1 MSTRQQH
8 YAQVIY
14 GLVSQRISNNS
25 TFQNR
30 YGALAHRLPMLIR
43 SAGFAQALAFIDA
56 RGKEEGAE
64 LLNDVAFAVLGQPN
78 RHELLKQSR
87 ESPLLVYMHLT
98 QQTLDALLWFKR
110 FAQTILNVEAGA
122 DIDVL
127 NQERGGK

>member
-8 YAQVIY
+8 YAQVIH
-14 GLVSQRISNNS
+14 GLVSKRTGSNA

-43 SAGFAQALAFIDA
+43 SAGLAQALAFIDA

-64 LLNDVAFAVLGQPN
+64 LLNDLAFAVLGQPN

-87 ESPLLVYMHLT
+87 EAQLLVYMHLT

-122 DIDVL
+122 EADAS
-127 NQERGGK
+127 